1 MPTRLTQWVPGR
13 LVRDCADA
21 DLLVLPYNPFMWGGA
36 ASRRHS
42 FGTSPRCVAAA
53 AAPSWCSLMHEL
65 YLPITDARSLV
76 MGAWQRAQLGALL
89 ALADRRFA
97 SIESWAARLS
107 RLLPTGHLPSGS
119 NLPDARAQRSPV
131 RDELGMDGLF
141 AVGTL
146 STGHPSH
153 LISHV
158 EEVLLAPQLKG
169 RPHYL
174 PAAWC
179 GSPRCQRAV
188 RRTSRAPR
196 SGVCRAPRRFG
207 RSVRPLPDAVR
218 GRRLDAPR

>member
-1 MPTRLTQWVPGR
+1 MPRLTRWVPGR
-13 LVRDCADA
+13 LARDCADA
-21 DLLVLPYNPFMWGGA
+21 DLLVLPYNPFMWGQARLRADTRPGC
-36 ASRRHS
+36 RRA
-42 FGTSPRCVAAA
+42 TRP
-53 AAPSWCSLMHEL
+53 APPPELVLAMHEL
-65 YLPITDARSLV
+65 YLPITDARSLM

-141 AVGTL
+141 AVATL

-158 EEVLLAPQLKG
+158 EEVLSRLNSKG
-169 RPHYL
+169 RPDDL

-196 SGVCRAPRRFG
+196 SGVGRAARRFG